1 MNDVLK
7 TIETKSAV
15 MLYLENN
22 ECNVCKILRQKIDL
36 LFSTNFPKM
45 HRIYTTLNE
54 EIIQDLNILSA
65 PTIIIFFDGKEFL
78 RFGKNDALDLIEQ
91 KLTRIYTLYFG

>member
-36 LFSTNFPKM
+36 LFSTNFPEM